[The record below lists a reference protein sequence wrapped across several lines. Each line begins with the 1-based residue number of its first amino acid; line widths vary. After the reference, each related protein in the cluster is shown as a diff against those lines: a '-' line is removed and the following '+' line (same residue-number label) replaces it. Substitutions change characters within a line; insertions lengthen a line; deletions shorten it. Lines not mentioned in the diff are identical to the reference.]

1 MHHHFDLHCATLDE
15 RHCALT
21 VTGELDIGTV
31 SAFRS
36 ALGDLMGTGQRD
48 VLVDLGQTDF
58 LDSSGIGVLLWA
70 HHRLEAAGG
79 HLVVV
84 NARGSVARTLD
95 LTGAARIL
103 LAEPAPLLV

>member
-1 MHHHFDLHCATLDE
+1 MHHFDLQCATLDE

-21 VTGELDIGTV
+21 VIGELDIGTS

-36 ALGDLMGTGQRD
+36 TLGDLMGTGQRD

-84 NARGSVARTLD
+84 NAHGGVARTLEI
-95 LTGAARIL
+95 TGAARML
-103 LAEPAPLLV
+103 FAKPAPVLN